1 VEGRRFAVVASFSR
15 GWEPSRHPQVFA
27 GRQGGVAEMGVANQ
41 FACAS
46 LVALFSIALLVTANL
61 FVASRTSKSLM
72 TKGLM
77 TITAQQIRVP
87 L

>member
-1 VEGRRFAVVASFSR
+1 
-15 GWEPSRHPQVFA
+15 
-27 GRQGGVAEMGVANQ
+27 MGEQ

-61 FVASRTSKSLM
+61 FVASKSAKNLAM
-72 TKGLM
+72 P
-77 TITAQQIRVP
+77 AVQQVRVH

>member
-1 VEGRRFAVVASFSR
+1 
-15 GWEPSRHPQVFA
+15 
-27 GRQGGVAEMGVANQ
+27 MGVGHQ

-46 LVALFSIALLVTANL
+46 MVALFSIGLLVTANL

-72 TKGLM
+72 TLS
-77 TITAQQIRVP
+77 ARQLRLP